1 MWSVALTGD
10 YLYVL
15 GIFFFKNKLF
25 IGENRL
31 KRAKC
36 RAFADRPVVRTLLSL
51 LGPVFNPWSRN

>member
-1 MWSVALTGD
+1 MSWGFFFF
-10 YLYVL
+10 
-15 GIFFFKNKLF
+15 FFFKNKLF

-36 RAFADRPVVRTLLSL
+36 REFADGPVVSTLLSL

>member
-1 MWSVALTGD
+1 MSWGFFF
-10 YLYVL
+10 
-15 GIFFFKNKLF
+15 FFFKNKLF

-36 RAFADRPVVRTLLSL
+36 REFADGPVVSTLLSL